1 MQCFSAEGRR
11 SLDAGLTANE
21 TIDSKQR
28 SYRVGLVCGLFIEKT
43 YDYISYR
50 FLLSVME
57 KNGFGPSRIRCIYY
71 CISTMRLPVNDT
83 PI

>member
-57 KNGFGPSRIRCIYY
+57 KNGFWAFKDKVDLLLHIHNETS
-71 CISTMRLPVNDT
+71 SE
-83 PI
+83 